1 MSVGHAARAFEESG
15 IPTVVV
21 ASGVY
26 EVRLKSMQLPR
37 LLLTPYIMGLPLG
50 FPGQADIHRRI
61 VATALTLFDR
71 ADGKQP
77 LVENF
82 SA

>member
-1 MSVGHAARAFEESG
+1 
-15 IPTVVV
+15 
-21 ASGVY
+21 
-26 EVRLKSMQLPR
+26 MQVPR
-37 LLLTPYIMGLPLG
+37 LLLTPYMMGLPLG
-50 FPGQADIHRRI
+50 FPEQADMNRRI

-71 ADGKQP
+71 ADDGKQP